1 MNIRL
6 KTKVYEKNVQNVLY
20 QRILLEGLSASYD
33 FLLLR
38 YVKCK
43 ILLIHTCTTILAST
57 KIFTRSKSKVFDKN
71 LIHQRIS

>member
-33 FLLLR
+33 FLLLCE
-38 YVKCK
+38 V
-43 ILLIHTCTTILAST
+43 
-57 KIFTRSKSKVFDKN
+57 
-71 LIHQRIS
+71 